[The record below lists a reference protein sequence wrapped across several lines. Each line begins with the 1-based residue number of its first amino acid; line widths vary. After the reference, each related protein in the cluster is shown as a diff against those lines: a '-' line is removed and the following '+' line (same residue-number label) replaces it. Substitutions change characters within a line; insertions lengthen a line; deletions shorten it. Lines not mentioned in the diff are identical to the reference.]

1 MPDDAHPDL
10 LELAKKIAVEAGEA
24 VLEVYDKGEFD
35 AYQKDDES
43 PVTSAD
49 YLANDIINKRLKEA
63 TPDIPILSEEN
74 KHASLA
80 ERKHWPRYWLIDP
93 IDGTQ
98 EFIARSGD
106 FAVNIALIEN
116 NQPAIGVIFWPP
128 GQSLYYAQKGKGA
141 FKSSPDGDHPIKVR
155 KLDDPKK
162 SVVMI
167 AISRRQSREK
177 VLSRMCARRV
187 YQTLPL
193 GSCSLK
199 ACFIAEGNGEVL
211 MQLIDGNKPTGLHQR
226 MHFYKHRFDVFNV
239 VHGHGGDNAI
249 EFAIQ
254 IRGAQIH
261 FKHFNF
267 TGQAIF
273 FVAQLLIHRLGNIHC
288 RDLRDMRCNLP

>member
-1 MPDDAHPDL
+1 MLDDAHADL

-35 AYQKDDES
+35 AYQKEDES

-49 YLANDIINKRLKEA
+49 YLANDIINKRLKAA

-74 KHASLA
+74 KHASLE

-116 NQPAIGVIFWPP
+116 NEPTIGVIFWPP

-155 KLDDPKK
+155 KLDDPKN

-177 VLSRMCARRV
+177 VLSRMCAKRV

-199 ACFIAEGNGEVL
+199 ACFIAEG
-211 MQLIDGNKPTGLHQR
+211 KA
-226 MHFYKHRFDVFNV
+226 DVFMRIGITGEWDTGASQCIVSEAGGSIAAANFEPLTYNQRHSLENPDFV
-239 VHGHGGDNAI
+239 VMGDQRVPWQDVVQYND
-249 EFAIQ
+249 
-254 IRGAQIH
+254 
-261 FKHFNF
+261 
-267 TGQAIF
+267 
-273 FVAQLLIHRLGNIHC
+273 FVNPHRH
-288 RDLRDMRCNLP
+288 